1 MTKNPLD
8 VSKPLYQPYEVAE
21 IYGISKKTLESW
33 RLRGCGPK
41 FIRLDGSRLVRYRR
55 EDVLEHIDEQ
65 ISVNST
71 SQADQAREVM

>member
-55 EDVLEHIDEQ
+55 EDVFEHIGDQ
-65 ISVNST
+65 IPVSST
-71 SQADQAREVM
+71 TEADHVRSSI